1 MAGATS
7 GHSRFSV
14 GTLHRNSKN
23 RNFWQVRHHAAPRGT
38 GDDIFE
44 GAVMEQETPSG
55 RQMLR
60 YVVLAAVA
68 GAVMGWLAAWLQI
81 PIN

>member
-1 MAGATS
+1 
-7 GHSRFSV
+7 
-14 GTLHRNSKN
+14 
-23 RNFWQVRHHAAPRGT
+23 
-38 GDDIFE
+38 
-44 GAVMEQETPSG
+44 MEQETPSG